1 MPIIAQVIPL
11 SKTLFHLIPA
21 QRRTACGHKGAH
33 KHGSFCRYV
42 PGNVYPAIMIWI
54 PRFLCL
60 FCGKTYCVLPFCFL
74 RRISISL
81 PDLVA
86 LTNSGLS
93 WDALLEKFEIS
104 RNTLWRW
111 RNTGKKILKF
121 LPELLG
127 LINVSWQ
134 ILSRHLSHLQYPRLA
149 VEAIPTIPLD

>member
-1 MPIIAQVIPL
+1 MPMIPQVIAL
-11 SKTLFHLIPA
+11 SNTLHHLQPH
-21 QRRTACGHKGAH
+21 QRKTACGHVGAH
-33 KHGSFCRYV
+33 KHGFFPRCV
-42 PGNVYPAIMIWI
+42 PGNHFPAIKIWI

-81 PDLVA
+81 PDLLA
-86 LTNSGLS
+86 LANSRFS
-93 WDALLEKFEIS
+93 WDALLEKLEIS

-121 LPELLG
+121 LPDLLG

-134 ILSRHLSHLQYPRLA
+134 ILSRHLSLLQYPRLA
-149 VEAIPTIPLD
+149 VEAIPTIP